1 MTMAYGPTDDDEES
15 VATIRRAHELG
26 VTMFDTAEL
35 YGMGT
40 GSNEELLGR
49 AVVGFRDEIV
59 LARNATRLAENVSAA
74 EVGMGSADL
83 DRIREILPHGAFGSR
98 YPASMMPKW

>member
-1 MTMAYGPTDDDEES
+1 MISISGFDAIVPNEWSHGRQQPAYGADVLQKSAQGDDI
-15 VATIRRAHELG
+15 VPIP
-26 VTMFDTAEL
+26 
-35 YGMGT
+35 GT
-40 GSNEELLGR
+40 
-49 AVVGFRDEIV
+49 
-59 LARNATRLAENVSAA
+59 RNATRLAENVSAA